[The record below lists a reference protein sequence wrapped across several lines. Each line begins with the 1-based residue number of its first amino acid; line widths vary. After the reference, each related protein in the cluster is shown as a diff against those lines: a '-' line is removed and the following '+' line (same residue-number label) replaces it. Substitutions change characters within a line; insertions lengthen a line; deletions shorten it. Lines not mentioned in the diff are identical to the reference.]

1 MGSDMSN
8 GFISEQTGFK
18 VLLSGGCFS
27 TVATWVESI
36 NWAAS
41 AGGAAMAIGLAIQ
54 VFSFFRAR
62 RAEQRDI
69 ERHRVEMAVLHSKLA
84 QRVE

>member
-1 MGSDMSN
+1 MSS
-8 GFISEQTGFK
+8 GIISEQTGFK

-27 TVATWVESI
+27 TVAAWVDSI

-41 AGGAAMAIGLAIQ
+41 AGGVAMAIGLAIQ
-54 VFSFFRAR
+54 VLAHLRAR

-69 ERHRVEMAVLHSKLA
+69 ARHRAEMEVLRHKLA
-84 QRVE
+84 GGTDT